1 MPTQQRRKSA
11 AAINKLWVQV
21 MGLELFNE
29 AQRKVPV
36 QTGKLKNSG
45 GWVAG
50 ENNIIISYPV
60 SYAYDL
66 HEGTNKGELMSG
78 VGFTDFPWVATTRA
92 HSRKIPSGKIVRVRK
107 HKKTYKKYYKPTLT
121 PKGWAAINYQSKSD
135 VEGIKWVQ
143 KAWTKVRNRQPRDIR
158 NELPKNLVISKSNLQ
173 NVV

>member
-45 GWVAG
+45 
-50 ENNIIISYPV
+50 
-60 SYAYDL
+60 
-66 HEGTNKGELMSG
+66 
-78 VGFTDFPWVATTRA
+78 
-92 HSRKIPSGKIVRVRK
+92 VRK